1 MTRNQRRAIDI
12 ARGLLCG
19 AVTPA
24 RVSEPDWHLLLLGA
38 GVNCQHAPLLKVAG
52 QVLENAERHAGYFAD
67 VARDPGT
74 PPPPRHAPHRFVH
87 LTFIS

>member
-1 MTRNQRRAIDI
+1 MTRNQRRAIDV
-12 ARGLLCG
+12 AKGLLSG
-19 AVTPA
+19 AVTTA
-24 RVSEPDWHLLLLGA
+24 RVSEADWHLLLLGA

-67 VARDPGT
+67 VAGAPG
-74 PPPPRHAPHRFVH
+74 PPPPGHAPHRFIH

>member
-12 ARGLLCG
+12 AKGLLSG
-19 AVTPA
+19 AVTTA
-24 RVSEPDWHLLLLGA
+24 RVSEADWHLLLLGA
-38 GVNCQHAPLLKVAG
+38 GVNCQHTPLLKVAG

-67 VARDPGT
+67 VARAPR
-74 PPPPRHAPHRFVH
+74 PRPSRHAPHRFIH